1 MIWPHFNSPWWLLAL
16 AILPYLTW
24 DYFRRTQRRAASIRF
39 PSLNVVKRLPR
50 GFAYRARHILFALR
64 IAALALL
71 IVGMARPQFGEA
83 LEDVSTQG
91 VDIMLV
97 LDVSSSMKTMDFK
110 PKNRLVVAKKVIED
124 FILGRKHDRIGLVV
138 FSGKSYTQCPLTIDY
153 NILVQLLR
161 QVETGRIA
169 DGTAI
174 GTGLL
179 TGTNRLRHSTA
190 KSKVIVL
197 LTDGENNAGEVDP
210 VTAARAAAALN
221 IKIYTIGV
229 GKEGEQPIEVDDPF
243 FGKRIMAVPTK
254 IDEPM
259 MRQIATIGGGKYYRA
274 QSSDALKEIYETID
288 SLEKT
293 EIKTTSYMRYRE
305 IFPPLAFVALALL
318 VLELLLAHTRFRKL
332 P

>member
-1 MIWPHFNSPWWLLAL
+1 MMWPHFHNPWWLLGLAL
-16 AILPYLTW
+16 LPYLTW
-24 DYFRRTQRRAASIRF
+24 DYVRRTQSRAASIRF
-39 PSLNVVKRLPR
+39 PSLNVVKRIPKSW
-50 GFAYRARHILFALR
+50 AYRARHTLFGLR

-71 IVGMARPQFGEA
+71 FVCMARPQFGEA

-91 VDIMLV
+91 VDIMLA
-97 LDVSSSMKTMDFK
+97 LDVSSSMRTMDFK
-110 PKNRLVVAKKVIED
+110 PKNRLVVAKQVIED

-138 FSGKSYTQCPLTIDY
+138 FSGRSYTQCPLTIDY
-153 NILVQLLR
+153 SVLVQLLR
-161 QVETGRIA
+161 QVEIGRVE

-179 TGTNRLRHSTA
+179 NGANRLRSSVA
-190 KSKVIVL
+190 KSKVMVL
-197 LTDGENNAGEVDP
+197 LTDGENNSGEVDP
-210 VTAARAAAALN
+210 VTAARAAAALG

-243 FGKRIMAVPTK
+243 FGKRIVAVPTK

-259 MRQIATIGGGKYYRA
+259 LRQIAGLTGGQYFRA
-274 QSSDALKEIYETID
+274 QDPEGLKKIYENID
-288 SLEKT
+288 KLEKT

-305 IFPPLAFVALALL
+305 LFAPLALL
-318 VLELLLAHTRFRKL
+318 ALGFLVLEMLLAHTRFRKL

>member
-1 MIWPHFNSPWWLLAL
+1 MMWPHFHSPWWLLAL
-16 AILPYLTW
+16 ALLPYLTW
-24 DYFRRTQRRAASIRF
+24 DYFRRTQKRAASIRF
-39 PSLNVVKRLPR
+39 PSLQTVKRIPHGL
-50 GFAYRARHILFALR
+50 AYRARHILFVLR
-64 IAALALL
+64 ILALALL
-71 IVGMARPQFGEA
+71 IIAMARPQFGEA

-110 PKNRLVVAKKVIED
+110 PKNRLVVAKQVIED

-138 FSGKSYTQCPLTIDY
+138 FAGKSYTQCPLTVDY

-161 QVETGRIA
+161 QVDIGRVT

-190 KSKVIVL
+190 KSKVVVL

-210 VTAARAAAALN
+210 VTAARAAAALG

-243 FGKRIMAVPTK
+243 LGKRIIAVPTK

-259 MRQIATIGGGKYYRA
+259 LKQIASIGGGKYYRA
-274 QSSDALKEIYETID
+274 QSGDALKDIYQTID
-288 SLEKT
+288 KLEKT
-293 EIKTTSYMRYRE
+293 EIKTTSFMRYRE
-305 IFPPLAFVALALL
+305 IFAPLALVALALL
-318 VLELLLAHTRFRKL
+318 VLEMLLAHTRFRKL